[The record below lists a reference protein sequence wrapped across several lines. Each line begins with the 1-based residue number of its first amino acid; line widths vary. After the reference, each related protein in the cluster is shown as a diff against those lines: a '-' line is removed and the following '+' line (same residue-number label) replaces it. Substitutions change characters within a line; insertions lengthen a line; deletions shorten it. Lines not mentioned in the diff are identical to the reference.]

1 MKGHRLLLGFGIL
14 SLGISLALTLLI
26 LATGV
31 TLLTDHLHLGARSIW
46 PVLIFTCVIG
56 GLSCVILSTLQFVQ
70 LGALRDAE
78 LSAAVKE
85 ARWSEALLA
94 WAYADGPLPGRLDDA
109 GVQTLLKLRD
119 SLSGEVA
126 DRLQGLYSDQGWLSR
141 DMRVLAGRSASVVAR
156 AEAIERLALLREP
169 LALDALQRELRHW
182 HPEIRALALLALS
195 RSVGRLE
202 LQRTERTSRVLA
214 LHSAIARGEFS
225 VGQVQEAL
233 TLLGGA
239 GRVLVQELL
248 LGAPD
253 ILRAATLDVLARQR
267 TGMLEREVLTLLSSA
282 NAELRAGALR
292 VLVSSTQVPAESAQ
306 TVMDLTE
313 DPTAF
318 VRLQATKAAAYL
330 DPVPAG
336 RLWALLGDPHW
347 WVRRAA
353 AQSLLCVPDGERL
366 LSDAAVSHA
375 DRYARDIARTAL
387 QEYSERQPKVA
398 LNLQP
403 VCSPVAYAPAGR

>member
-31 TLLTDHLHLGARSIW
+31 TLLTEHLHPGARSIW
-46 PVLIFTCVIG
+46 PVLLFTCMIG
-56 GLSCVILSTLQFVQ
+56 GLCCVVLSTLQFVQ
-70 LGALRDAE
+70 LGAQRDAE
-78 LSAAVKE
+78 LNAAVKE

-94 WAYADGPLPGRLDDA
+94 WAYADVPLPGRLDEA
-109 GVQTLLKLRD
+109 GVRTLLKLRD

-126 DRLQGLYSDQGWLSR
+126 DRLQGLYGEQGWLSR
-141 DMRVLAGRSASVVAR
+141 DLRVLAGRSASVVAR

-169 LALDALQRELRHW
+169 LALDGLQRELRHR

-195 RSVGRLE
+195 RSVGRLGLRGHE
-202 LQRTERTSRVLA
+202 QTSCVRA
-214 LHSAIARGEFS
+214 LHGAITRGEFS

-233 TLLGGA
+233 TLMGEAGGE
-239 GRVLVQELL
+239 LVRELL

-253 ILRAATLDVLARQR
+253 ILRAATLDVLARQHS
-267 TGMLEREVLTLLSSA
+267 GSLQREVLALLSSP

-292 VLVSSTQVPAESAQ
+292 VLVSSTQVPAESVQ
-306 TVMDLTE
+306 TVMNLTE

-330 DPVPAG
+330 DPVPAE
-336 RLWALLGDPHW
+336 RLWNLLGNPHW

-353 AQSLLCVPDGERL
+353 AQSMLRVPDGERL
-366 LSDAAVSHA
+366 LGDAAVSHA
-375 DRYARDIARTAL
+375 NRYARDIARTAL
-387 QEYSERQPKVA
+387 QEYGERQPRVSP
-398 LNLQP
+398 NLQP
-403 VCSPVAYAPAGR
+403 VWPPLAYAPAGT

>member
-1 MKGHRLLLGFGIL
+1 MRGHRLLLGFGVL
-14 SLGISLALTLLI
+14 SLGISLALTVLI

-31 TLLTDHLHLGARSIW
+31 TLLTEHLHPAARSIW
-46 PVLIFTCVIG
+46 PVLLFTCVIG

-70 LGALRDAE
+70 LAALRDAE
-78 LSAAVKE
+78 MNAAVRG

-94 WAYADGPLPGRLDDA
+94 WAYADVPLPGRLDEA

-126 DRLQGLYSDQGWLSR
+126 DRLQGLYAAQGWLSR
-141 DMRVLAGRSASVVAR
+141 DLRVLAGRSASVVAR

-169 LALDALQRELRHW
+169 LALDALQRELLHW

-202 LQRTERTSRVLA
+202 LQRTERISRVLA
-214 LHSAIARGEFS
+214 LHGAIARGKFS
-225 VGQVQEAL
+225 VGQVQEAV
-233 TLLGGA
+233 TLLGEA
-239 GRVLVQELL
+239 GRVLVHELL

-267 TGMLEREVLTLLSSA
+267 TGTLDREVLTLLSST

-292 VLVSSTQVPAESAQ
+292 VLVSRTQVPAESAQ

-330 DPVPAG
+330 RPGACRAPLGSAGRPALVGAAGRCSVPA
-336 RLWALLGDPHW
+336 P
-347 WVRRAA
+347 
-353 AQSLLCVPDGERL
+353 CP
-366 LSDAAVSHA
+366 
-375 DRYARDIARTAL
+375 
-387 QEYSERQPKVA
+387 
-398 LNLQP
+398 
-403 VCSPVAYAPAGR
+403 

>member
-1 MKGHRLLLGFGIL
+1 MRGHRLLLGFGVL
-14 SLGISLALTLLI
+14 SLGISLALTVLI

-31 TLLTDHLHLGARSIW
+31 TLLTEHLHPGGRSIW
-46 PVLIFTCVIG
+46 PVLLFTCVIG

-78 LSAAVKE
+78 LNAAARE

-94 WAYADGPLPGRLDDA
+94 WAYADVPLPGRLDEA

-126 DRLQGLYSDQGWLSR
+126 DRLQGLYAAQGWLSR
-141 DMRVLAGRSASVVAR
+141 DLRVLAGRSVSVVAR
-156 AEAIERLALLREP
+156 AQAIERLALLREP

-202 LQRTERTSRVLA
+202 LPRSERISRVLA
-214 LHSAIARGEFS
+214 LHGAIARGRFS

-239 GRVLVQELL
+239 GRVLVHELL

-253 ILRAATLDVLARQR
+253 SLRAATLDVLARQR
-267 TGMLEREVLTLLSSA
+267 TGTLDREVLTLLSSA

-292 VLVSSTQVPAESAQ
+292 VLVSRTQVPAESAQ
-306 TVMDLTE
+306 TVLDLTE
-313 DPTAF
+313 DLTAF

-330 DPVPAG
+330 DPVPVG

-353 AQSLLCVPDGERL
+353 AQSLLQVPDGERL
-366 LSDAAVSHA
+366 LSDAAGSHT

-387 QEYSERQPKVA
+387 QEYGERQLKIP
-398 LNLQP
+398 LNLPP
-403 VCSPVAYAPAGR
+403 VRPPLAYAAAGK

>member
-1 MKGHRLLLGFGIL
+1 MKGHRLVLGFGIL

-26 LATGV
+26 LATGM
-31 TLLTDHLHLGARSIW
+31 TLLTDHFHPGARSIW

-56 GLSCVILSTLQFVQ
+56 GLSCVILSVLQFVQ
-70 LGALRDAE
+70 LGALQSAE
-78 LSAAVKE
+78 LNATVRE
-85 ARWSEALLA
+85 AQWSEALLA
-94 WAYADGPLPGRLDDA
+94 WAYAEVPLPGRLDEA

-119 SLSGEVA
+119 SLSGEVS
-126 DRLQGLYSDQGWLSR
+126 DRLKTLYGAQGWLSR
-141 DMRVLAGRSASVVAR
+141 DLRLLTRRSTPVVVR

-169 LALDALQRELRHW
+169 LALDALDRELRHR

-202 LQRTERTSRVLA
+202 LHRTERTLRVLA
-214 LHSAIARGEFS
+214 LHGAIIRGEFS

-233 TLLGGA
+233 TLLGEA
-239 GRVLVQELL
+239 GRLLAQELL

-253 ILRAATLDVLARQR
+253 TLRTATLDVLARQR
-267 TGMLEREVLTLLSSA
+267 TGALHREVLELLSSP

-292 VLVSSTQVPAESAQ
+292 VLVSSAQVPAESAK
-306 TVMDLTE
+306 TVLKLTE

-330 DPVPAG
+330 DPVPTE
-336 RLWALLGDPHW
+336 RLWNLLGDPHW

-353 AQSLLCVPDGERL
+353 AQGLLHVPDGERL
-366 LSDAAVSHA
+366 LNDAVARHA
-375 DRYARDIARTAL
+375 DRYARDIARTTL
-387 QEYSERQPKVA
+387 QEHGERQLKTH
-398 LNLQP
+398 LTLQP
-403 VCSPVAYAPAGR
+403 VRPPLAYAPGST

>member
-1 MKGHRLLLGFGIL
+1 MRGHRLLLGFGVL
-14 SLGISLALTLLI
+14 SLGISLALTVLI

-31 TLLTDHLHLGARSIW
+31 TLLTEHLHPGGRSIW
-46 PVLIFTCVIG
+46 PVLLFTCVIG

-78 LSAAVKE
+78 LNAAARE

-94 WAYADGPLPGRLDDA
+94 WAYADVPLPGRLDEA

-126 DRLQGLYSDQGWLSR
+126 DRLQGLYAAQGWLSR
-141 DMRVLAGRSASVVAR
+141 DLRVLAGRSMSVVAR
-156 AEAIERLALLREP
+156 AQAIERLALLREP

-202 LQRTERTSRVLA
+202 LPRSERISRVLA
-214 LHSAIARGEFS
+214 LHGAIARGRFS

-239 GRVLVQELL
+239 GRVLVHELL

-253 ILRAATLDVLARQR
+253 SLRAATLDVLARQR
-267 TGMLEREVLTLLSSA
+267 TGTLDREVLTLLSSA

-292 VLVSSTQVPAESAQ
+292 VLVSRTQVPAESAQ
-306 TVMDLTE
+306 TVLDLTE
-313 DPTAF
+313 DLTAF

-330 DPVPAG
+330 DPVPVG

-353 AQSLLCVPDGERL
+353 AQSLLQVPDGERL
-366 LSDAAVSHA
+366 LSDAAGSHT

-387 QEYSERQPKVA
+387 QEYGERQLKIP
-398 LNLQP
+398 LNLPP
-403 VCSPVAYAPAGR
+403 VRPPLAYAAAGK